1 MYGSVQTCA
10 FVWPK
15 LTSQMSSNRTE
26 ANWKQLAGSVK
37 RRLGEL
43 VDQQV
48 DLWSG
53 KRERAKQVA
62 EGQVRQQQSE
72 PPK

>member
-1 MYGSVQTCA
+1 MN
-10 FVWPK
+10 P
-15 LTSQMSSNRTE
+15 NRTE
-26 ANWKQLAGSVK
+26 GNWKQFAGDVK
-37 RRLGEL
+37 QRLGRML
-43 VDQQV
+43 DKQL

-62 EGQVRQQQSE
+62 VGQPRQQQPE

>member
-1 MYGSVQTCA
+1 
-10 FVWPK
+10 
-15 LTSQMSSNRTE
+15 MSSNRSE
-26 ANWKQLAGSVK
+26 ANWKQLAGGVK

-43 VDQQV
+43 FDQQV

-53 KRERAKQVA
+53 KRERAKRAA
-62 EGQVRQQQSE
+62 EEQAGQQQSE

>member
-1 MYGSVQTCA
+1 MD
-10 FVWPK
+10 
-15 LTSQMSSNRTE
+15 SNRTE
-26 ANWKQLAGSVK
+26 GNWKQLAGKVK
-37 RRLGEL
+37 RRLDKL

-53 KRERAKQVA
+53 KRDRAKRVA

>member
-1 MYGSVQTCA
+1 MD
-10 FVWPK
+10 PDPPMNPN
-15 LTSQMSSNRTE
+15 LTE
-26 ANWKQLAGSVK
+26 GNWKQFAGDVK
-37 RRLGEL
+37 QRLSKML
-43 VDQQV
+43 DKQL

-62 EGQVRQQQSE
+62 VEQPQQQNE

>member
-1 MYGSVQTCA
+1 MN
-10 FVWPK
+10 P
-15 LTSQMSSNRTE
+15 NRTE
-26 ANWKQLAGSVK
+26 GNWNQFAGDVKQRLSQMLDKQL
-37 RRLGEL
+37 
-43 VDQQV
+43 

-62 EGQVRQQQSE
+62 EQPRQQQPE